1 MDDIIVERT
10 KRKLAAI
17 MAADV
22 VGYSKMMEMNETGT
36 MNQLRALL
44 DLTIKPLISSYDG
57 RIFKLIGDGIMSEF
71 SSVMDATECA
81 IKFQKEMY
89 RLNALSLAD
98 KQLQF
103 RIGVHVGDVIIEGDD
118 LFGDGVNMAARLESI
133 TQPGG
138 ICISGDVVAAGVG
151 AQIGDADAGLVGVG
165 SDYVFDCV
173 QALVGAS
180 RNNAADIGVAIGIE
194 RGIANAHDE
203 LIPTALA
210 ALAMIEGPLG
220 AGVMGIGK
228 AVIDVQSRDVAGVGR
243 IEHVERHDF
252 IGVDGGHQ
260 QALGV
265 PGTGIFLFLRGRG
278 R

>member
-138 ICISGDVVAAGVG
+138 ICIS
-151 AQIGDADAGLVGVG
+151 
-165 SDYVFDCV
+165 
-173 QALVGAS
+173 
-180 RNNAADIGVAIGIE
+180 
-194 RGIANAHDE
+194 
-203 LIPTALA
+203 
-210 ALAMIEGPLG
+210 
-220 AGVMGIGK
+220 
-228 AVIDVQSRDVAGVGR
+228 
-243 IEHVERHDF
+243 
-252 IGVDGGHQ
+252 
-260 QALGV
+260 
-265 PGTGIFLFLRGRG
+265 
-278 R
+278 